1 MEDCGKIVAP
11 LEPASLRAKLGG
23 RKVQHEEYDHL
34 SITAYLISPQV
45 HFLHGDPSEWG
56 RTLEPPPLS
65 ISFKPF
71 LTFERLRNGSAA
83 AAALLSLPSFALPL
97 SASIALAF
105 ERRTAGRAGE
115 GLRGGDKT
123 DKTRFINL

>member
-83 AAALLSLPSFALPL
+83 AAALLSLPSFTLPL
-97 SASIALAF
+97 SLSFPLSDSIALAF
-105 ERRTAGRAGE
+105 ERRTAGRE
-115 GLRGGDKT
+115 RRERERESKRD
-123 DKTRFINL
+123 